1 MYITTTFT
9 MKDAESHV
17 KKFKLHFIVNGEIIE
32 ECIMT
37 ELRINKIVIIQNKN
51 S

>member
-9 MKDAESHV
+9 MKDAESQV
-17 KKFKLHFIVNGEIIE
+17 KKFKLHFIVNAEIIE

-37 ELRINKIVIIQNKN
+37 ELRINKILIIQNKN